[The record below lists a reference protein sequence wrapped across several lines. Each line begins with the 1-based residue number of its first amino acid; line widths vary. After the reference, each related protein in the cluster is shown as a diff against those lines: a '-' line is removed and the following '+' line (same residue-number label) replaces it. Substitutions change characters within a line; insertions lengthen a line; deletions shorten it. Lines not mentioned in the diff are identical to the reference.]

1 MPAKLLELTGPYGG
15 AVCLCLPLILLVLIL
30 HFAAGERFD
39 LTISEML
46 IRIVVVVGMSIFI
59 SNSGVISFGHI
70 AFMCIGAYAAAW
82 ATCDPSFKEVALS
95 GLPDFLRTRQYP
107 FEIVVIASGVV
118 SAATA
123 LIIGAVIIRL
133 SGVAAAIATFAFL
146 VVVKSVYSNWD
157 SVTAGGGTIVG
168 IPTVENP
175 LIIIVFAV
183 LTVFVAAAFQKSR
196 YGLMLR
202 ASRDDAVAAKAAAV
216 DIVRVRLIAFI
227 LSAFVVGVG
236 GALYAHLLGVLV
248 VDVFFLPLTFTVLA
262 MLVVGGIGSLTGAVV
277 GVVVV
282 TLIAEGL
289 RALEGGIKVGSVLLH
304 LPLGAQAIGLGAF
317 TCLIL
322 VLRPNGLVGGTD
334 KRWPWTWWRPLVP
347 SAQGQREKA
356 AATTDLA

>member
-1 MPAKLLELTGPYGG
+1 MLAKLREFARSYASAAG
-15 AVCLCLPLILLVLIL
+15 LCLPVIVLILVL

-39 LTISEML
+39 LTMSEML

-70 AFMCIGAYAAAW
+70 GFMCIGAYAAAW
-82 ATCDPSFKEVALS
+82 ATCDPAFKEVMLS
-95 GLPDFLRTRQYP
+95 GLPDFLRSRQYP
-107 FEIVVIASGVV
+107 FEIVVAAAGVL
-118 SAATA
+118 SAASA

-146 VVVKSVYSNWD
+146 VVVNSVYSNWD
-157 SVTAGGGTIVG
+157 SVTAGGSTIVG

-175 LIIIVFAV
+175 LVMTVFAV
-183 LTVFVAAAFQKSR
+183 LTVFVAAAFQRSR

-216 DIVRVRLIAFI
+216 NIVKVRLVAFV

-248 VDVFFLPLTFTVLA
+248 VDVFFLPLTFTTLA

-282 TLIAEGL
+282 TLVTESF
-289 RALEGGIKVGSVLLH
+289 RALESGIKVGSVFLS
-304 LPLGAQAIGLGAF
+304 LPPGAQAIGLGAF

-322 VLRPNGLVGGTD
+322 VLRPNGLAGSTEM
-334 KRWPWTWWRPLVP
+334 RWPRMWRRQGLVS
-347 SAQGQREKA
+347 SADDA
-356 AATTDLA
+356 AGRGAEART